1 MKTLFKKLITTSF
14 ICLAGMGSLVEAK
27 WSISKNTD
35 AKNKLMSHATGR
47 TQSHFVQIFS
57 SINPT
62 KAEGMKNTL
71 EIQGYPAFIRI
82 QAELKRPYYQ
92 VQIGPFNSKHLAR
105 SAKISLVQLYPQYPF
120 LNEAILKKSF

>member
-1 MKTLFKKLITTSF
+1 MKILFRKLVTTSF
-14 ICLAGMGSLVEAK
+14 ICLIGMGSLVEAK

-35 AKNKLMSHATGR
+35 AKNKSMSHISGK

-82 QAELKRPYYQ
+82 QAKLKRPY
-92 VQIGPFNSKHLAR
+92 
-105 SAKISLVQLYPQYPF
+105 
-120 LNEAILKKSF
+120 